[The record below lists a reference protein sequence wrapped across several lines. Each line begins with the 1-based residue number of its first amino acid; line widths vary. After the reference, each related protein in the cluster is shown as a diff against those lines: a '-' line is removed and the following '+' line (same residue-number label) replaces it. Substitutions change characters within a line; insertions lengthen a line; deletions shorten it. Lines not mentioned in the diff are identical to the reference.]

1 MINPLLLKEIESD
14 LAGFRGKQINFLK
27 LPVTVLRYFEPSQI
41 GTIIGTLCDACLP
54 HFDLLFP
61 DLPAFAEHKLQKHQ
75 GILGEREGYPDY
87 KHTNGIRLELKMVYI
102 DPDEDEII
110 MKTPPTPREP
120 SARLTQKVTVKNV
133 IPDTDLLFVIGYT
146 MKKIPCDE
154 DFASPTIIDFGL
166 FPVIECVK
174 ARDKRLQDGGGKWFG
189 DYETPAILSNIGK
202 EKKRNNLPLNYTTYG
217 RKESEGH
224 DFNEDTNFGKLK
236 RIPYKPLQEFLKKIG
251 ANYME
256 TGNYPEKWVIQ

>member
-1 MINPLLLKEIESD
+1 MIDSALLNEIESD
-14 LAGFRGKQINFLK
+14 LADFRGKQIKFLK
-27 LPVTVLRYFEPSQI
+27 LPVEVLKYFEPSQI

-61 DLPAFAEHKLQKHQ
+61 ELPAFSEHKLQKHE

-87 KHTNGIRLELKMVYI
+87 KHINGLRLELKMVYI
-102 DPDEDEII
+102 DPDEEEII
-110 MKTPPTPREP
+110 MKSPPTPREP

-133 IPDTDLLFVIGYT
+133 IAEKDLLFVIGYT
-146 MKKIPCDE
+146 MKKIPGE
-154 DFASPTIIDFGL
+154 EEFASPTIIDFGL
-166 FPVIECVK
+166 FPVIECVY
-174 ARDKRLQDGGGKWFG
+174 ARDKRLLDAGGKWFG
-189 DYETPAILSNIGK
+189 DYETPAILSNLGK
-202 EKKRNNLPLNYTTYG
+202 EKLKNRQALDYSTYG

-236 RIPYKPLQEFLKKIG
+236 RIPYKPLQEFLRRIG

-256 TGNYPEKWVIQ
+256 SGNYPEKWNI